1 MSRPTPFAGGQPT
14 GRPASVWG
22 TLRGFPRPV
31 WFLFLGTFINRFGT
45 FVIPFL
51 TLHLTRLGYSVSAS
65 ALALSAYG
73 AGHLIASAVGG
84 HLADT
89 IGRRRTIVISMIANA
104 GGMLLLSQAEHLWL
118 LVTLAFLTG
127 LTGEFYRPAS
137 GALLA
142 DLVPADQRVI
152 GFAAYRFAINA
163 GWTFGP
169 AVAGFL
175 ARHAYLWLFL
185 GDALTSLAYG
195 LIAFAFLPRDTRA
208 ASAGWGFVR
217 STAQSLKE
225 TARTALADPRFGQL
239 VLATFAVALVFLQ
252 MLSALGLEIKAAGC
266 SDQVYGLVLA
276 VNGALIV
283 LFEIPLSGFTQRLP
297 MRPVIAVGFACIGA
311 GAGLYAWAG
320 SPWEYALGMAVSTLG
335 EMLSM
340 PVALA
345 YLTRLAPEHMRGRYL
360 GVYGLTWAGALA
372 CGPSLGMALFAW
384 KPAALWLSCAA
395 LGLIAAAIM
404 AVPVKPEAV
413 DGERITAPGPR

>member
-1 MSRPTPFAGGQPT
+1 MNTSTPIVAAAPT
-14 GRPASVWG
+14 GRAASVWG
-22 TLRGFPRPV
+22 TLRQFPRPV

-51 TLHLTRLGYSVSAS
+51 TLHLTRLGYSVGRS

-89 IGRRRTIVISMIANA
+89 IGRRRTIVIAMIASA
-104 GGMLLLSQAEHLWL
+104 SGMLLLSQAHALGL
-118 LVTLAFLTG
+118 LVALAFLTG
-127 LTGEFYRPAS
+127 LFGEFYRPAS

-142 DLVPADQRVI
+142 DLVPAEQRVI

-175 ARHAYLWLFL
+175 AHRAYLGLFL
-185 GDALTSLAYG
+185 GDAATSLAYG
-195 LIAFAFLPRDTRA
+195 LIAFLFLPRDERLP
-208 ASAGWGFVR
+208 GDGRGFVR
-217 STAQSLKE
+217 STVRSLQE
-225 TARTALADPRFGQL
+225 TAQAAWADARLAQL

-252 MLSALGLEIKAAGC
+252 MLSALGIEIKAAGC

-276 VNGALIV
+276 LNGALIV

-297 MRPVIAVGFACIGA
+297 MRRIIAVGFGCIGA
-311 GAGLYAWAG
+311 GAGLYAWAT
-320 SPWEYALGMAVSTLG
+320 SPWHYAVGMAVSTLG

-360 GVYGLTWAGALA
+360 GLYGLTWAAALA
-372 CGPSLGMALFAW
+372 CGPSLGMAVFAW
-384 KPAALWLSCAA
+384 EPAALWLGCAG
-395 LGLIAAAIM
+395 LGLVAAAIM
-404 AVPVKPEAV
+404 APFARP
-413 DGERITAPGPR
+413 

>member
-1 MSRPTPFAGGQPT
+1 MSRPTSPAEIQPT
-14 GRPASVWG
+14 GQAPSVWA
-22 TLRGFPRPV
+22 TLREFPRPV

-51 TLHLTRLGYSVSAS
+51 TLHLMRLGFPAGSSAWG
-65 ALALSAYG
+65 LSAYG

-89 IGRRRTIVISMIANA
+89 VGRRRTIVISMIANA
-104 GGMLLLSQAEHLWL
+104 SGMLLLSQARHLWL
-118 LVTLAFLTG
+118 LVVLAFLTG
-127 LTGEFYRPAS
+127 LTGELYRPAS
-137 GALLA
+137 SALLA
-142 DLVPADQRVI
+142 DLVPARQRVI

-175 ARHAYLWLFL
+175 ARHAYFWLFL

-195 LIAFAFLPRDTRA
+195 LIAFAFLQRDRRTA
-208 ASAGWGFVR
+208 HGDTGFVR
-217 STAQSLKE
+217 NTVQSLKE
-225 TARTALADPRFGQL
+225 TARTALADPRMGQL
-239 VLATFAVALVFLQ
+239 VLATFAVGLVFLQ
-252 MLSALGLEIKAAGC
+252 LLSALGVEIKAAGL

-297 MRPVIAVGFACIGA
+297 MRPLIAIGFACIGI
-311 GAGLYAWAG
+311 GTGFYAWAG
-320 SPWEYALGMAVSTLG
+320 SPWEYALGMAMATLG

-345 YLTRLAPEHMRGRYL
+345 YLTRLAPEHLRGRYL
-360 GVYGLTWAGALA
+360 GVYGLTWAAALA
-372 CGPSLGMALFAW
+372 CGPSAGMAIFAW
-384 KPAALWLSCAA
+384 NPAALWLGCAA

-404 AVPVKPEAV
+404 ALPTGAKAV
-413 DGERITAPGPR
+413 DGEPVLTSA

>member
-1 MSRPTPFAGGQPT
+1 L
-14 GRPASVWG
+14 G

-51 TLHLTRLGYSVSAS
+51 TLHLARLGYSVSAS

-104 GGMLLLSQAEHLWL
+104 GGMLLLSQAADLWL

-137 GALLA
+137 SALLA
-142 DLVPADQRVI
+142 DLVPAEQRVI

-175 ARHAYLWLFL
+175 AHHAYLWLFL

-195 LIAFAFLPRDTRA
+195 LIAFAFLPRDARPTR
-208 ASAGWGFVR
+208 AGWGFVQD
-217 STAQSLKE
+217 TAQSLKD
-225 TARTALADPRFGQL
+225 TARTALADRRFGQL

-252 MLSALGLEIKAAGC
+252 MLSALGIQIKATGG

-297 MRPVIAVGFACIGA
+297 MPPVIAVGFACIGA
-311 GAGLYAWAG
+311 GTGLYAWAN
-320 SPWEYALGMAVSTLG
+320 SPWQYALGMTITTLG

-360 GVYGLTWAGALA
+360 GLYGLTWAAALT

-384 KPAALWLSCAA
+384 EPAALWLSCAA

-404 AVPVKPEAV
+404 AVSARTKAV
-413 DGERITAPGPR
+413 DGERFTAPGPR